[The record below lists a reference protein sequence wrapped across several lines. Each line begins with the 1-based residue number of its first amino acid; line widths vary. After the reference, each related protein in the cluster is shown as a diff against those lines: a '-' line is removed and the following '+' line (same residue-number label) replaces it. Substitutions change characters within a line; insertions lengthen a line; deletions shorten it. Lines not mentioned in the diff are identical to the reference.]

1 MQGLE
6 ACEHFNFPYIQREV
20 KTRTLHTPKGSAP
33 REFQSCLKRTP
44 VPRGWI
50 GHPPSEASIA
60 PRREVGG

>member
-1 MQGLE
+1 MQGLG

-50 GHPPSEASIA
+50 GHPPVA
-60 PRREVGG
+60 